1 VLAAVLESLS
11 LLSLRSLQLLRALR
25 ARQSLR
31 KSLLVYAGDAAS
43 TRTTLNI
50 PTQKATHPLP
60 SVVLDTNAVL
70 DWLVFANPGMA
81 PVAAAIQSGAVRW
94 LVCPRM
100 RDELLR
106 TLAYPALAKWRPDAA
121 AALAT
126 FDQHAQ
132 MCPAPTT
139 APTTPRCTDA
149 DDQVFIDLAV
159 AASAQ
164 CLLTH
169 DRALLKLAR
178 RAKPL
183 GLQIMQPALWQ
194 PHGA

>member
-1 VLAAVLESLS
+1 MTLG
-11 LLSLRSLQLLRALR
+11 LLRAVR

-43 TRTTLNI
+43 TRTTLNN
-50 PTQKATHPLP
+50 PMQKAATPV
-60 SVVLDTNAVL
+60 SAVVLDTNAVL
-70 DWLVFANPGMA
+70 DWLVFANPCMS
-81 PVAAAIQSGAVRW
+81 PFAAAVQAGAVRW

-126 FDQHAQ
+126 FNQHAQ

-149 DDQVFIDLAV
+149 DDQVFIDLAL
-159 AASAQ
+159 AAGAKW
-164 CLLTH
+164 LLTH

-178 RAKPL
+178 RAKRL
-183 GLQIMQPALWQ
+183 GLQIMQPGLWHLQ
-194 PHGA
+194 GV

>member
-1 VLAAVLESLS
+1 
-11 LLSLRSLQLLRALR
+11 LR

-43 TRTTLNI
+43 TRTTLNN
-50 PTQKATHPLP
+50 PAQKATRPSP

-70 DWLVFANPGMA
+70 DWLVFGNPGMA
-81 PVAAAIQSGAVRW
+81 LVATAIQTGAVQW
-94 LVCPRM
+94 LACARM

-106 TLAYPALAKWRPDAA
+106 TLAYPSLAKWQPDAA
-121 AALAT
+121 TALST
-126 FDQHAQ
+126 FDQYAQ
-132 MCPAPTT
+132 MRPAPNT

-149 DDQVFIDLAV
+149 DDQVFIDLAL
-159 AASAQ
+159 ATRAQ
-164 CLLTH
+164 RLLTQ

-178 RAKPL
+178 RVKPM